1 MLRSDL
7 CDFRDGYI
15 VVEAKFAV
23 RFNPR
28 KIDYGNNDFPDD
40 LFPNRIFPP

>member
-15 VVEAKFAV
+15 VVKG
-23 RFNPR
+23 
-28 KIDYGNNDFPDD
+28 KIILTKPDGGGFLD
-40 LFPNRIFPP
+40 TLRIY